1 MVHTIKNSNGTVLR
15 VSGYD
20 NNNVE
25 KCLKELIQKI
35 VEEKKLPY
43 NDVYVNLS
51 PIIFEQFIVL
61 SKNKNLSIK
70 DIGTVKT
77 QIMVKF

>member
-20 NNNVE
+20 NNNIE

>member
-20 NNNVE
+20 NNNLE

>member
-20 NNNVE
+20 NNNLE

-61 SKNKNLSIK
+61 SKNKNLTIK

>member
-20 NNNVE
+20 NNNIE

-70 DIGTVKT
+70 DIGTIKT

>member
-20 NNNVE
+20 NNNLE

-51 PIIFEQFIVL
+51 PIIFDQFIVL
-61 SKNKNLSIK
+61 SKNKNLTIK